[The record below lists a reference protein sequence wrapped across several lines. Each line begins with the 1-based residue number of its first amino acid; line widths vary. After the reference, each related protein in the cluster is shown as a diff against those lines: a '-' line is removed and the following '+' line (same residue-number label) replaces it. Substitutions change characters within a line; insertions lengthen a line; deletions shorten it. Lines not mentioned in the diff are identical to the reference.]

1 MLPAGAGGGANMGTA
16 SGVITL
22 DTSQLAL
29 AVQTA
34 RSLAQSLQHA
44 MNQAGTGANRAN
56 TGFAQMVTNLRSVN
70 TELLAIGAGAG
81 LLTKLGLDG
90 AMSLRNYTIAF
101 RQFVGSQKEA
111 EALTNRLID
120 AANKYGLE
128 WEGVAQLGRA
138 LLPSL
143 KEGAKDL
150 DAWVSRA
157 ARLRSLFPT
166 APRGSETIAISEFL
180 AGQTVSLQRR
190 FNIPANVIDDA
201 ASKFKDLGQQ
211 LDYIL
216 ERRGATEEAAV
227 AMANAFVGVRN
238 ELTLLLAQGFTPLFQ
253 ALQPVL
259 KSFREFLTMLRDT
272 QPGAV
277 TAGAGLIALAAAGA
291 PALLLFNQL
300 VSAAEKLR
308 TLGVLGG
315 LGRLGV
321 AGLAAGVGAVAGVG
335 IVNAVGAVTGNKD
348 QQQFSLSEAWL
359 KLRKLFTEM
368 VLALAEVIHVVTGGV
383 VNALRSFTNALISAV
398 GTLGSVVS
406 AIGNMLPGRLGGS
419 AISQSGALLTASV
432 GPLQQKNDQMFD
444 DLLAGINSRKDRYA
458 QLFRNFI
465 LPPGASAS
473 ADNGGGGF
481 AGAGGPDIAGPV
493 RDWAKAVQRIEREAG
508 EARLQATQDYEK
520 QRSEAIAQYE
530 LSALRDAE
538 DFARQRARQEAS
550 YQRQIAQVQE
560 DTAKREATWQR
571 DLSEKLAELR
581 SDSNE
586 RLVELDEDYAK
597 DRERRERDHRDR
609 LLNAAARLDA
619 IGVAEEQRRYAD
631 QSNDAEEN
639 YQEQR
644 GKIQEAL
651 DERIADEL
659 KAHQRRLDD
668 QRQADA
674 ERLADMKRAFEEQ
687 RAEEDFE
694 RAIRLQRQ
702 AEDHASQLAQMDV
715 AQAER
720 LAQIDRQAAQERAA
734 LDENFIEQLQ
744 AAGLY
749 RDAWLDLQAKQ
760 QAQSLKMFQEYW
772 AQFNAQ
778 FPNRLGPTQGPM
790 PGFPTSW
797 SDFGYGAAAGQYL
810 SDVQAKSAAAAGG
823 STTGALGARSIT
835 ISEGAIQIYPSAGMD
850 ERAVARQVRTEMERL
865 LEEAAR

>member
-1 MLPAGAGGGANMGTA
+1 MGTA

-34 RSLAQSLQHA
+34 RSLAQQLNQA
-44 MNQAGTGANRAN
+44 MNQAGTGSNRAN
-56 TGFAQMVTNLRSVN
+56 AGFAQMVTNLRSVN

-111 EALTNRLID
+111 VALTNQLID

-259 KSFREFLTMLRDT
+259 RSFRDFLTMLRET
-272 QPGAV
+272 HPGAV

-359 KLRKLFTEM
+359 KLRKLFAEM
-368 VLALAEVIHVVTGGV
+368 VLALAQVINVVTNGV
-383 VNALRSFTNALISAV
+383 VNALHAFTNALISAV
-398 GTLGSVVS
+398 GTLGTVVS
-406 AIGNMLPGRLGGS
+406 ALGSMLPDRLGGN
-419 AISQSGALLTASV
+419 AISQTGALLSASV
-432 GPLQQKNDQMFD
+432 GPLQQQSDLMFD
-444 DLLAGINSRKDRYA
+444 KLLADMNKRKDRYA
-458 QLFRNFI
+458 QLFRDFI
-465 LPPGASAS
+465 LPSGAAS
-473 ADNGGGGF
+473 QETGVGGIAGGGS
-481 AGAGGPDIAGPV
+481 PDIAGPV
-493 RDWAKAVQRIEREAG
+493 AEWAKAVRRIEQEAG
-508 EARLQATQDYEK
+508 EARLQATQDYER
-520 QRSEAIAQYE
+520 QRSETIAQYN
-530 LSALRDAE
+530 LSALREAE
-538 DFARQRARQEAS
+538 DFARQRARQAAN
-550 YQRQIAQVQE
+550 YQRQIADLQA

-571 DLSEKLAELR
+571 DLNEKLAELR

-586 RLVELDEDYAK
+586 RLVELDEDYAR
-597 DRERRERDHRDR
+597 DRERRERDHRER
-609 LLNAAARLDA
+609 LLNAATRLDA

-631 QSNDAEEN
+631 QTSDAEEN
-639 YQEQR
+639 YQDQR
-644 GKIQEAL
+644 SKIQEAL

-659 KAHQRRLDD
+659 KAHQRRLED
-668 QRQADA
+668 QRTADA
-674 ERLADMKRAFEEQ
+674 ERLADIKRAFEEQ

-702 AEDHASQLAQMDV
+702 AEDHASQLAQMDM

-734 LDENFIEQLQ
+734 LDESFLEQLN
-744 AAGLY
+744 AAGVY
-749 RDAWLDLQAKQ
+749 RQAWLDQ
-760 QAQSLKMFQEYW
+760 QKAQQEASLKLFDAWWETIK
-772 AQFNAQ
+772 AR
-778 FPNRLGPTQGPM
+778 FPDPVQIGPQLPS
-790 PGFPTSW
+790 FPTSFA
-797 SDFGYGAAAGQYL
+797 DYGYGTTR
-810 SDVQAKSAAAAGG
+810 AAAGG
-823 STTGALGARSIT
+823 SSRSIT
-835 ISEGAIQIYPSAGMD
+835 ISEGAIVVNGAPGMD
-850 ERAVARQVRTEMERL
+850 ERTLARQVRTEMERL
-865 LEEAAR
+865 LIEAAR

>member
-1 MLPAGAGGGANMGTA
+1 MLPAGAGGGANLGVA
-16 SGVITL
+16 SGVIQL

-34 RSLAQSLQHA
+34 RSLAQSLQAA
-44 MNQAGTGANRAN
+44 MNQAGTGTNRAN
-56 TGFAQMVTNLRSVN
+56 TGFAQMAANLRSVN

-90 AMSLRNYTIAF
+90 AMNLRNYTIAF

-111 EALTNRLID
+111 VALTNQLID

-143 KEGAKDL
+143 KGGAKEL
-150 DAWVSRA
+150 DGWISRA
-157 ARLRSLFPT
+157 ARLRSLFPS
-166 APRGSETIAISEFL
+166 AARGSETIAISEFL
-180 AGQTVSLQRR
+180 AGQTRSLSTR
-190 FNIPANVIDDA
+190 FNVPLNVIEDA
-201 ASKFKDLGQQ
+201 KSKFTDLGQAF
-211 LDYIL
+211 DYIL

-259 KSFREFLTMLRDT
+259 KSFREFLTNLRET
-272 QPGAV
+272 NPALT
-277 TAGAGLIALAAAGA
+277 TAGAGLIAFAAAGA
-291 PALLLFNQL
+291 PALLLLNQL
-300 VSAAEKLR
+300 IIAAEKLK
-308 TLGVLGG
+308 TLGILGG
-315 LGRLGV
+315 LGKAGAV
-321 AGLAAGVGAVAGVG
+321 GLAAGAAIGLNTVGNRVIGG
-335 IVNAVGAVTGNKD
+335 LTGNKEQANTSLADSFTYFKNGLAVLTKWLIDGAMYVNQGLIKLTQSFLTAAGALNTAAGNLLRSIGSILPAGMGGQSLTQAGDFLVKTGSASD
-348 QQQFSLSEAWL
+348 QA
-359 KLRKLFTEM
+359 
-368 VLALAEVIHVVTGGV
+368 
-383 VNALRSFTNALISAV
+383 NALLDKRLARMWAGAETMKQGVQNFFM
-398 GTLGSVVS
+398 GS
-406 AIGNMLPGRLGGS
+406 
-419 AISQSGALLTASV
+419 
-432 GPLQQKNDQMFD
+432 
-444 DLLAGINSRKDRYA
+444 
-458 QLFRNFI
+458 
-465 LPPGASAS
+465 GASAP
-473 ADNGGGGF
+473 ADSGGGGGV
-481 AGAGGPDIAGPV
+481 AGGGGPDIAGPV

-538 DFARQRARQEAS
+538 DFARQRARQEAN
-550 YQRQIAQVQE
+550 YQRQITQVQE
-560 DTAKREATWQR
+560 DAAKREATWQR

-597 DRERRERDHRDR
+597 DRERSARDHRER

-659 KAHQRRLDD
+659 KAHARRLED
-668 QRQADA
+668 QRTADA

-687 RAEEDFE
+687 RAETDFE
-694 RAIRLQRQ
+694 RALQQQRR
-702 AEDHASQLAQMDV
+702 AEDFANQLAQMDI

-720 LAQIDRQAAQERAA
+720 LAQIDRQAAQEKAA
-734 LDENFIEQLQ
+734 LDESFLEQLYSV
-744 AAGLY
+744 GIY
-749 RDAWLDLQAKQ
+749 RQAWLDQQKAQQDASMRLWEAYWEDVKKRFPDAAK
-760 QAQSLKMFQEYW
+760 
-772 AQFNAQ
+772 
-778 FPNRLGPTQGPM
+778 PGPQLPS
-790 PGFPTSW
+790 FPTSFA
-797 SDFGYGAAAGQYL
+797 DYGYTSSGITSPAGQ
-810 SDVQAKSAAAAGG
+810 AASGG
-823 STTGALGARSIT
+823 SVSSRSIT
-835 ISEGAIQIYPSAGMD
+835 IAEGAIVVNAASTQN
-850 ERAVARQVRTEMERL
+850 EREVARQVRTEMERL
-865 LEEAAR
+865 LMEAAR

>member
-1 MLPAGAGGGANMGTA
+1 MLPAGATGGANMGVAT
-16 SGVITL
+16 GTITL
-22 DTSQLAL
+22 NTSQLAQ
-29 AVQTA
+29 AVATA
-34 RSLAQSLQHA
+34 RGLAQQLNQA
-44 MNQAGTGANRAN
+44 MNQAGTGATRAN
-56 TGFAQMVTNLRSVN
+56 TGFAQMATNLRSVN

-111 EALTNRLID
+111 VALTNQLID

-150 DAWVSRA
+150 DGWISRA

-180 AGQTVSLQRR
+180 AGQSVSLQRR
-190 FNIPANVIDDA
+190 FNIPASVIDDA

-227 AMANAFVGVRN
+227 AMANSFVGLRN
-238 ELTLLLAQGFTPLFQ
+238 ELTLILAQGFTPLFQ

-259 KSFREFLTMLRDT
+259 KSFRDFLTMLRET
-272 QPGAV
+272 HPGAV
-277 TAGAGLIALAAAGA
+277 TAGAGLIALAAAGV
-291 PALLLFNQL
+291 PALLMFNQL
-300 VSAAEKLR
+300 IIAAERLKS
-308 TLGVLGG
+308 LGVLGG
-315 LGRLGV
+315 LGKAGGV
-321 AGLAAGVGAVAGVG
+321 GLSVAAGVGLGIGATNAIGRATGNERMANAGLSDLGLVLRKLVVNIAFTFSEVDRVVRVG
-335 IVNAVGAVTGNKD
+335 LIGALRTLVNAVIGAAT
-348 QQQFSLSEAWL
+348 S
-359 KLRKLFTEM
+359 
-368 VLALAEVIHVVTGGV
+368 IGGV
-383 VNALRSFTNALISAV
+383 VSAL
-398 GTLGSVVS
+398 GG
-406 AIGNMLPGRLGGS
+406 MLPGAMGGNALSKIGGDLSTGGAGMLATSNAMFDAMIKNLNERSREQMKGLLNFMVPPGS
-419 AISQSGALLTASV
+419 AVSQET
-432 GPLQQKNDQMFD
+432 
-444 DLLAGINSRKDRYA
+444 
-458 QLFRNFI
+458 
-465 LPPGASAS
+465 
-473 ADNGGGGF
+473 GGGGF

-493 RDWAKAVQRIEREAG
+493 RDWAKAVQRIERDAG

-538 DFARQRARQEAS
+538 DFARSRARQEAN
-550 YQRQIAQVQE
+550 YQRQIAEVQA
-560 DTAKREATWQR
+560 DAAKREATWQR

-597 DRERRERDHRDR
+597 DRERRERDHRER
-609 LLNAAARLDA
+609 LLDAAARLDA
-619 IGVAEEQRRYAD
+619 VAVREEQRRYAD

-651 DERIADEL
+651 DERIADEI
-659 KAHQRRLDD
+659 KAHARRLED
-668 QRQADA
+668 QRTADA
-674 ERLADMKRAFEEQ
+674 ERLADMKRAFDEQ
-687 RAEEDFE
+687 RAEEDFD

-734 LDENFIEQLQ
+734 LDENFLTQLNE
-744 AAGLY
+744 AGVY
-749 RDAWLDLQAKQ
+749 RQAWLDQ
-760 QAQSLKMFQEYW
+760 QKAQQEASLKLFDAWWEGIK
-772 AQFNAQ
+772 AR
-778 FPNRLGPTQGPM
+778 FPDAAPAAS
-790 PGFPTSW
+790 FPTSFADYTNPGFIGPATK
-797 SDFGYGAAAGQYL
+797 SGA
-810 SDVQAKSAAAAGG
+810 SGG
-823 STTGALGARSIT
+823 SVSNKSIT
-835 ISEGAIQIYPSAGMD
+835 IAEGAIQIYPSAGMD

-865 LEEAAR
+865 LVEAAR

>member
-1 MLPAGAGGGANMGTA
+1 MLPAGATGGANMGVAT
-16 SGVITL
+16 GTITL
-22 DTSQLAL
+22 NTSQLAQ
-29 AVQTA
+29 AVATA
-34 RSLAQSLQHA
+34 RGLAQQLNQA
-44 MNQAGTGANRAN
+44 MNQAGTGATRAN
-56 TGFAQMVTNLRSVN
+56 TGFAQMATNLRSVN

-90 AMSLRNYTIAF
+90 ALNLRNYTIAF

-111 EALTNRLID
+111 VALTNQLIES
-120 AANKYGLE
+120 ANKYGLE

-143 KEGAKDL
+143 KDGAKDL
-150 DAWVSRA
+150 DGWISRA
-157 ARLRSLFPT
+157 ARLRSLFPA

-180 AGQTVSLQRR
+180 AGQTMSLERR
-190 FNIPANVIDDA
+190 FNVPRNVVDDA

-277 TAGAGLIALAAAGA
+277 TAGAGLITLAAAGA
-291 PALLLFNQL
+291 PALILFNQL
-300 VSAAEKLR
+300 VSAAEKLKA
-308 TLGVLGG
+308 LGVLGG

-321 AGLAAGVGAVAGVG
+321 AGLAAGAGAVAGVG
-335 IVNAVGAVTGNKD
+335 IVNAVGAATGNKD
-348 QQQFSLSEAWL
+348 QQNFSLSEAWL
-359 KLRKLFTEM
+359 KLRKLFAEM
-368 VLALAEVIHVVTGGV
+368 VLALAAVINVVTNGV

-406 AIGNMLPGRLGGS
+406 AIGDMLPGRLGGK

-432 GPLQQKNDQMFD
+432 GPLQQQNDLMFD
-444 DLLAGINSRKDRYA
+444 KLLADMNKRKDRYA
-458 QLFRNFI
+458 QLFRDFI
-465 LPPGASAS
+465 LPSGSAGTPDTGGPGVGPGAA
-473 ADNGGGGF
+473 
-481 AGAGGPDIAGPV
+481 GPDIAGPV

-508 EARLQATQDYEK
+508 EARLQATQDYEQ

-538 DFARQRARQEAS
+538 DFARQRARQEAN
-550 YQRQIAQVQE
+550 YQRQIADIQE
-560 DTAKREATWQR
+560 DAAKRERDWQR
-571 DLSEKLAELR
+571 DLSEKLTDLR

-597 DRERRERDHRDR
+597 DRERSARDHRER

-619 IGVAEEQRRYAD
+619 VAVREEQRRYAD

-651 DERIADEL
+651 DERISDEL
-659 KAHQRRLDD
+659 KAHARRLED
-668 QRQADA
+668 QRTADA
-674 ERLADMKRAFEEQ
+674 ERLADMKRSFEEQ
-687 RAEEDFE
+687 RAEEDLE
-694 RAIRLQRQ
+694 RQIRLARQ
-702 AEDHASQLAQMDV
+702 ADDHLRQLAQMDV

-734 LDENFIEQLQ
+734 LDESFLAQLNE
-744 AAGLY
+744 AGVY
-749 RDAWLDLQAKQ
+749 RQAWLDQ
-760 QAQSLKMFQEYW
+760 QKAQQEASLKLFDAWWEGIK
-772 AQFNAQ
+772 AR
-778 FPNRLGPTQGPM
+778 FPDAVQQGPKL
-790 PGFPTSW
+790 PSFPTSFA
-797 SDFGYGAAAGQYL
+797 DYGYTSSGITSPAGQ
-810 SDVQAKSAAAAGG
+810 AASGG
-823 STTGALGARSIT
+823 SVSNRSIT
-835 ISEGAIQIYPSAGMD
+835 IAEGAIQIYPPVGTD

-865 LEEAAR
+865 LMEAAR

>member
-1 MLPAGAGGGANMGTA
+1 MLPAGAGGGANLGVA
-16 SGVITL
+16 SGVIQL

-34 RSLAQSLQHA
+34 RSLAQSLQAA
-44 MNQAGTGANRAN
+44 MNQAGQGATRAN
-56 TGFAQMVTNLRSVN
+56 TGFAQMAASLRSVN

-90 AMSLRNYTIAF
+90 ALNLRNYTIAF

-111 EALTNRLID
+111 VALTNQLID

-150 DAWVSRA
+150 DGWISRA

-180 AGQTVSLQRR
+180 AGQNVSLQRR
-190 FNIPANVIDDA
+190 FNIPASVIQEA

-259 KSFREFLTMLRDT
+259 KSFRDFLTMLRET
-272 QPGAV
+272 HPGAV
-277 TAGAGLIALAAAGA
+277 TAGAGLIALAAAGV
-291 PALLLFNQL
+291 PALLMFNQL
-300 VSAAEKLR
+300 IIAAEKLKS
-308 TLGVLGG
+308 LGVLGG
-315 LGRLGV
+315 LGKAGGV
-321 AGLAAGVGAVAGVG
+321 GLSVAAGVGLGISATNAIGRATGNEQMANAGLSDLSLTLRKLVVNIAFTFSEVDRVVRVG
-335 IVNAVGAVTGNKD
+335 LLGALRTLVNAVIGAAT
-348 QQQFSLSEAWL
+348 S
-359 KLRKLFTEM
+359 
-368 VLALAEVIHVVTGGV
+368 IGGV
-383 VNALRSFTNALISAV
+383 VSAL
-398 GTLGSVVS
+398 GG
-406 AIGNMLPGRLGGS
+406 MLPGAMGGNALSKIGADLSTGGAGMLATSNAMFDAMIKNLNERSREQMKGLLNFMVPPGS
-419 AISQSGALLTASV
+419 AGAPDS
-432 GPLQQKNDQMFD
+432 
-444 DLLAGINSRKDRYA
+444 
-458 QLFRNFI
+458 
-465 LPPGASAS
+465 
-473 ADNGGGGF
+473 GGGGV

-520 QRSEAIAQYE
+520 QRSETIAQYE

-538 DFARQRARQEAS
+538 DFARQRARQEAN

-560 DTAKREATWQR
+560 DAAKREATWQR

-586 RLVELDEDYAK
+586 RLVELDENYAK

-631 QSNDAEEN
+631 QTNDAEEN

-659 KAHQRRLDD
+659 KAHQRRLED
-668 QRQADA
+668 QRTADA

-687 RAEEDFE
+687 RAEEDFD

-734 LDENFIEQLQ
+734 LDESFIEQLNV
-744 AAGLY
+744 AGLH

-760 QAQSLKMFQEYW
+760 QAASLKMFQEFW
-772 AQFNAQ
+772 IEFNKQ
-778 FPNRLGPTQGPM
+778 YPNRLGPTQGPR
-790 PGFPTSW
+790 PGFPTSF
-797 SDFGYGAAAGQYL
+797 SDFGYGAATGQYL
-810 SDVQAKSAAAAGG
+810 SDVQARQAAAGG
-823 STTGALGARSIT
+823 STSNRSIT
-835 ISEGAIQIYPSAGMD
+835 IAEGAIVVNAAPTQD
-850 ERAVARQVRTEMERL
+850 ERAVARQVRTEVERL
-865 LEEAAR
+865 LVEAAR

>member
-1 MLPAGAGGGANMGTA
+1 MSPAGATGGANMGVAT
-16 SGVITL
+16 GTITL
-22 DTSQLAL
+22 NTSQLAQ
-29 AVQTA
+29 AVATA
-34 RSLAQSLQHA
+34 RGLAQQLNQA
-44 MNQAGTGANRAN
+44 MNQAGAGATRAN
-56 TGFAQMVTNLRSVN
+56 TGFAQMAANLRSVN

-90 AMSLRNYTIAF
+90 AMNLRNYNIAF

-111 EALTNRLID
+111 EALTNRLIE
-120 AANKYGLE
+120 AANRYGLE
-128 WEGVAQLGRA
+128 WENTVQLGRA

-150 DAWVSRA
+150 DSWISRA

-166 APRGSETIAISEFL
+166 ATRGSETIAISEFL
-180 AGQTVSLQRR
+180 AGQTTSLERR
-190 FNIPANVIDDA
+190 FNVPRGLVDEAVA
-201 ASKFKDLGQQ
+201 KFKDLGQA

-259 KSFREFLTMLRDT
+259 KSFRDFLTMLRDT

-277 TAGAGLIALAAAGA
+277 TAGAGLITLAAAGA

-300 VSAAEKLR
+300 VSAAEKLKA
-308 TLGVLGG
+308 LGVLGG
-315 LGRLGV
+315 LGKAGGV
-321 AGLAAGVGAVAGVG
+321 GLAAGA
-335 IVNAVGAVTGNKD
+335 AVGLNTVGNRVIGSITGNKEQANTSLADSFTYFKNGLAVLTKWLIDGAMYVNQGLIKLTQSFLTAAGALNTAAGNLLRSIGSILPAGMGGQSLTKAGDFLVKTGNASD
-348 QQQFSLSEAWL
+348 QA
-359 KLRKLFTEM
+359 
-368 VLALAEVIHVVTGGV
+368 
-383 VNALRSFTNALISAV
+383 NALLDKRLARMWAGAEIMKQGVQNFFM
-398 GTLGSVVS
+398 GS
-406 AIGNMLPGRLGGS
+406 
-419 AISQSGALLTASV
+419 
-432 GPLQQKNDQMFD
+432 
-444 DLLAGINSRKDRYA
+444 
-458 QLFRNFI
+458 
-465 LPPGASAS
+465 GASAP
-473 ADNGGGGF
+473 ADSGGGGGF

-520 QRSEAIAQYE
+520 QRSDAIAQYE
-530 LSALRDAE
+530 LSALREAE
-538 DFARQRARQEAS
+538 DFARQRARQEAN

-560 DTAKREATWQR
+560 EAAKREATWQR
-571 DLSEKLAELR
+571 DLNEKLAELR

-619 IGVAEEQRRYAD
+619 VGVAEEQRRYAD

-639 YQEQR
+639 YQDQR
-644 GKIQEAL
+644 SKIQTAL

-659 KAHQRRLDD
+659 KAHARRLED
-668 QRQADA
+668 QRAADA
-674 ERLADMKRAFEEQ
+674 ERLADLKRSFEEQ

-734 LDENFIEQLQ
+734 LDESFIEQLN
-744 AAGLY
+744 AAGLH
-749 RDAWLDLQAKQ
+749 RDAWLDLQKKQ
-760 QAQSLKMFQEYW
+760 QEQSLKMFQEFW

-797 SDFGYGAAAGQYL
+797 SDFGYGEAAGQYL
-810 SDVQAKSAAAAGG
+810 SDVQAKSAVAGG
-823 STTGALGARSIT
+823 SSRSIT
-835 ISEGAIQIYPSAGMD
+835 ISEGAIVVNGAPGMD
-850 ERAVARQVRTEMERL
+850 ERTLARQVRSELEQL
-865 LEEAAR
+865 LIEAGR

>member
-1 MLPAGAGGGANMGTA
+1 MLPAGAAGGATMGTA

-34 RSLAQSLQHA
+34 RSLAQSLQAA

-70 TELLAIGAGAG
+70 AELLAIGAGAG

-90 AMSLRNYTIAF
+90 ATNLRNYNIAF

-111 EALTNRLID
+111 EALTNRLIE
-120 AANKYGLE
+120 AANRYGLE
-128 WEGVAQLGRA
+128 WENTVQLGRA

-150 DAWVSRA
+150 DSWISRA

-166 APRGSETIAISEFL
+166 ATRGSETIAISEFL
-180 AGQTVSLQRR
+180 AGQTTSLERR
-190 FNIPANVIDDA
+190 FNVPRGLVDEAVA
-201 ASKFKDLGQQ
+201 KFKDLGQA

-259 KSFREFLTMLRDT
+259 KSFREFLTNLRET
-272 QPGAV
+272 NPALT
-277 TAGAGLIALAAAGA
+277 TAGAGLITFAAAGI
-291 PALLLFNQL
+291 PALLLLNQL
-300 VSAAEKLR
+300 VTAAEKLK
-308 TLGVLGG
+308 TLGVLGS
-315 LGRLGV
+315 LGRFGGV
-321 AGLAAGVGAVAGVG
+321 GLSVAAGVGLGIGATNAIGRATGNEQMANAGLSDLWLTLRKLVVNIAFTFSEVDRVVRVG
-335 IVNAVGAVTGNKD
+335 LIGALRTLVNAVIGAAT
-348 QQQFSLSEAWL
+348 S
-359 KLRKLFTEM
+359 
-368 VLALAEVIHVVTGGV
+368 IGGV
-383 VNALRSFTNALISAV
+383 VSA
-398 GTLGSVVS
+398 LGS
-406 AIGNMLPGRLGGS
+406 MLPTSMGGGALSKIGADLSAGGAGMLAMNNAMFDAMIANLNKRSREQMKGFMNFMVPPGS
-419 AISQSGALLTASV
+419 AGAPD
-432 GPLQQKNDQMFD
+432 G
-444 DLLAGINSRKDRYA
+444 
-458 QLFRNFI
+458 
-465 LPPGASAS
+465 GA
-473 ADNGGGGF
+473 GGF

-520 QRSEAIAQYE
+520 QRSDAIAQYE
-530 LSALRDAE
+530 LSALREAE
-538 DFARQRARQEAS
+538 DFARQRARQEAN

-560 DTAKREATWQR
+560 EAAKREATWQR
-571 DLSEKLAELR
+571 DLNEKLAELR

-597 DRERRERDHRDR
+597 DRERRERDHRER

-619 IGVAEEQRRYAD
+619 VGVAEEQRRYAD

-639 YQEQR
+639 YQDQR
-644 GKIQEAL
+644 SKIQTAL

-659 KAHQRRLDD
+659 KAHARRLED
-668 QRQADA
+668 QRAADA
-674 ERLADMKRAFEEQ
+674 ERLADLKRSFEEQ

-734 LDENFIEQLQ
+734 LDESFIEQLN
-744 AAGLY
+744 AAGLH
-749 RDAWLDLQAKQ
+749 RDAWLDLQKKQ
-760 QAQSLKMFQEYW
+760 QEQSLKMFQEFW

-797 SDFGYGAAAGQYL
+797 SDFGYGEAAGQYL
-810 SDVQAKSAAAAGG
+810 SDVQAKSTAVGG
-823 STTGALGARSIT
+823 SSRSIT
-835 ISEGAIQIYPSAGMD
+835 ISEGAIVVNTQPTQD
-850 ERAVARQVRTEMERL
+850 ERAVARQVRSELEQL
-865 LEEAAR
+865 LLEAAR